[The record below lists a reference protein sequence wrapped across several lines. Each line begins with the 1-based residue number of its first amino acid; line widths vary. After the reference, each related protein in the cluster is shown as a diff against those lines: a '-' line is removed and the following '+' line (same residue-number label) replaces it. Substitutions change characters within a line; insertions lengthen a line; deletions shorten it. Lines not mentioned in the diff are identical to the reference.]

1 MSDKALPSPPPK
13 DLPSTPD
20 SPLPPV
26 RRVVTGHAPDATA
39 VVKSDDTIPSIPLQ
53 IGPSVTPLWATEE
66 LPADVSSPQDK
77 AQLETGLTND
87 GAIMRILDVPP
98 GAKFPLHRT
107 VSLDYVYVV
116 RGEVVLTL
124 DDGSRTTVRANDVVV
139 QQATMH
145 GWENETNSWARMLLV
160 MMRSQEPVVGGKRL
174 EEDVGFKIE

>member
-1 MSDKALPSPPPK
+1 MADNASSPT
-13 DLPSTPD
+13 TP

-26 RRVVTGHAPDATA
+26 RRVVTGHNASAAA
-39 VVKSDDTIPSIPLQ
+39 VVKSDEALPGIPLQ
-53 IGPSVTPLWATEE
+53 IGPSITPLWATEE

-116 RGEVVLTL
+116 QGEVVLTL
-124 DDGSRTTVRANDVVV
+124 DDGSRTTVKANDVVV

-145 GWENETNSWARMLLV
+145 GWENETEQWARMLLV
-160 MMRSQEPVVGGKRL
+160 MMRSQKPVVAGKAL
-174 EEDVGFKIE
+174 EEDVCFKVE